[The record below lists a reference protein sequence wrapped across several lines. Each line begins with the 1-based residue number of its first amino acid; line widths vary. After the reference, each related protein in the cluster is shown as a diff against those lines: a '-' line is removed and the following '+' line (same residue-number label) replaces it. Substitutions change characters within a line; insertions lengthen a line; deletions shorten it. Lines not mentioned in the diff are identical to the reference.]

1 MAATEAGE
9 SHKKDKKEKKDKKRK
24 HSEVVADGD
33 EVEVV
38 AERKKKKKDKKQK
51 STDTGLDAVAVVD
64 KDGDTVLADFD
75 IKDEEDEEKDKKDI
89 IKIENPL
96 AALVPFAHPLCNEKE
111 GKKVL
116 KSVKKGKT
124 SPRIRHENRLTRIRS
139 RQAQAPHSRRQ
150 RDR

>member
-1 MAATEAGE
+1 MAATEAE
-9 SHKKDKKEKKDKKRK
+9 ASHKKDKKEKKDKKRK
-24 HSEVVADGD
+24 HSEVVVDGD

-51 STDTGLDAVAVVD
+51 STDAGLDAVAIVD
-64 KDGDTVLADFD
+64 KDGDTVLADFEV
-75 IKDEEDEEKDKKDI
+75 KDEEDEEKDKKDI

-116 KSVKKGKT
+116 KSVKKGKFILRMQHG
-124 SPRIRHENRLTRIRS
+124 SILINVRS
-139 RQAQAPHSRRQ
+139 GQAQASHSRRQ
-150 RDR
+150 RNR